1 MTTKWLFQDE
11 LYLYGQIST
20 NNGEEFEIATLN
32 SARSFVLWTKID
44 QGAFEDGGGYG
55 EEEDE
60 EEDVEGRLQL
70 DMKEL
75 LRRGKMDTTT
85 RVNITITVHFTK
97 KFGWVI
103 VNLQHDMLWQNLSAS
118 WQLHHSPS
126 SSKWLPLPTRASR
139 TGFASMGFSQYQNS
153 QFKSFQNQQILIFLV
168 GSQFSCFSIVLLSLR
183 C

>member
-1 MTTKWLFQDE
+1 MTSTTKWLFQDE

-32 SARSFVLWTKID
+32 SARRFVLWTKID

-55 EEEDE
+55 EEEEDE
-60 EEDVEGRLQL
+60 EEDVEDRLQI
-70 DMKEL
+70 DMEEL

-103 VNLQHDMLWQNLSAS
+103 C
-118 WQLHHSPS
+118 
-126 SSKWLPLPTRASR
+126 T
-139 TGFASMGFSQYQNS
+139 
-153 QFKSFQNQQILIFLV
+153 I
-168 GSQFSCFSIVLLSLR
+168 
-183 C
+183 